1 MIILMDQL
9 KTRIEAILSGE
20 IFEDPANAL
29 GSIPLV
35 KIGSLDPK
43 RSGQQNDEDFPFVI
57 IRPRGGESSLRESDI
72 VLQVIVGTWTSSDV
86 LAGFTGIDRILEI
99 LLGLQTAR
107 TYTPYRMAMPLSWYL
122 GDKEDGNQPHPYYYL
137 TIDLP
142 FKRAPQATTR
152 R

>member
-1 MIILMDQL
+1 MIIVMDLL
-9 KTRIEAILSGE
+9 KTRIESLLAGE
-20 IFEDPANAL
+20 VFEDPANAA
-29 GSIPLV
+29 GSTPLV

-57 IRPRGGESSLRESDI
+57 IRPRTGSSSLREMDMT
-72 VLQVIVGTWTSSDV
+72 LQVIAGIWTSGNV
-86 LAGFTGIDRILEI
+86 LAGFTTIDRMLEI
-99 LLGLQTAR
+99 LLNLQADR
-107 TYTPYRMAMPLSWYL
+107 TYTPYRMGLPVSWYL

-137 TIDLP
+137 TIDMP